1 MVENYYINEEPLY
14 PIGTAARMLNVSVH
28 TLRLYEREGLIL
40 PHRKDTGHRL
50 YSNADIERV
59 RCIRESINNKKI
71 SIEGIKT
78 IYSLIPCWNIKKC
91 PEAERNSCQAFL
103 NHSNPCW
110 SYDHKD
116 NVCVSDCRE
125 CIVYKNF
132 SDCKAIKDNIVKLTT
147 NG

>member
-59 RCIRESINNKKI
+59 QM
-71 SIEGIKT
+71 
-78 IYSLIPCWNIKKC
+78 Y
-91 PEAERNSCQAFL
+91 
-103 NHSNPCW
+103 
-110 SYDHKD
+110 
-116 NVCVSDCRE
+116 
-125 CIVYKNF
+125 
-132 SDCKAIKDNIVKLTT
+132 
-147 NG
+147 